1 MMRRHNRDAQEPCDD
16 RSLAV
21 REETSGSRA
30 SERGFFVPEL
40 LVAVAMLVVVGLGT
54 LAVLGAFTS
63 ALTLRST
70 SQSGYVAL
78 DAELDRMRD
87 DASTAYAVFVPDKDI
102 FGNVNAASPGA
113 AGHEVDFYARTDS
126 GAEVYWAYDYDA
138 AAATLRRYDYDASRN
153 VGVADRT
160 TGAIN
165 TAAHY
170 PAIGN
175 VRGFDVET
183 LEADRLTSSA
193 NPYAPAVAG
202 IVGGNAP
209 QADPVGFVPAS
220 GRARDDLYG
229 GNTTVAIRAQTDR
242 GTRLLH
248 LATAVMPSGFT
259 VHERPSIR
267 GVVYRLDQV
276 HRFWFGLAQI
286 THAGIYEQLLY
297 SYQPNAPPNQWKT
310 WCDFELYGSGISG
323 LRLNDPHTRYQ
334 PQNWQESMA
343 GVFTNVENGSY
354 RGLDAD
360 SRCGQKVPSP
370 NATYAP
376 APAPGPTD
384 VVDTPP
390 PCFSQGQCWPN
401 DAPRD
406 WAPPSPWPVASPPP
420 SWCATH
426 DLSPLCGGPGG
437 PPPTPSANSPPPQG
451 YQSSPP
457 SKPHSPPGG

>member
-1 MMRRHNRDAQEPCDD
+1 MIEPSQDDAVVC
-16 RSLAV
+16 V
-21 REETSGSRA
+21 RA
-30 SERGFFVPEL
+30 PERGFFVPEL
-40 LVAVAMLVVVGLGT
+40 LIAVTLLLVVGFVT
-54 LAVLGAFTS
+54 LAVVQ
-63 ALTLRST
+63 ALTHSLAYRST
-70 SQSGYVAL
+70 SQSGYIAL
-78 DAELDRMRD
+78 DQELDRMRD
-87 DASTAYAVFVPDKDI
+87 DASTAYAVFVADKDV
-102 FGNVNAASPGA
+102 FGNVNAPTPGA
-113 AGHEVDFYARTDS
+113 PGHEIDFYARTDT
-126 GAEVYWAYDYDA
+126 GTEAYWAYDYDSA
-138 AAATLRRYDYDASRN
+138 TATLRRYDYDTNGN

-165 TAAHY
+165 TSAHY

-175 VRGFDVET
+175 VRGFAVQT
-183 LEADRLTSSA
+183 LEADALASQT
-193 NPYAPAVAG
+193 NPYAHAVAG
-202 IVGGNAP
+202 LVSQAGVAH
-209 QADPVGFVPAS
+209 ADPVGFVPAS
-220 GRARDDLYG
+220 GHARDDLYG
-229 GNTTVAIRAQTDR
+229 GNTTVQVRVQTDR
-242 GTRLLH
+242 GARMLH

-259 VHERPSIR
+259 VHERPAIR
-267 GVVYRLDQV
+267 GVVYRLDEV

-297 SYQPNAPPNQWKT
+297 SYDPAAPPNQWKT
-310 WCDFELYGSGISG
+310 WCDFELYGADSSG
-323 LRLNDPHTRYQ
+323 LRLKDPHTQYQ

-343 GVFTNVENGSY
+343 GIFANVENAAY
-354 RGLDAD
+354 RGLNAD

-390 PCFSQGQCWPN
+390 PCFAQGQCWP
-401 DAPRD
+401 DAAPPD
-406 WAPPSPWPVASPPP
+406 WAPPSPWPSVSPPP

-457 SKPHSPPGG
+457 SGQLSPTGG